1 MHAFSILTLAI
12 FVAGY
17 STARWD
23 LVTRVYELA
32 IFAWDHGVI
41 TRAAKGVG
49 LRISRRKRR
58 IWSVVAFQLAV
69 QTPADISSI
78 HASRAAASLRASS
91 SNVAGRSSGV
101 QNGDMG
107 KHMGLMR
114 VFWPSDAPRNSL
126 PGVLVGF
133 CNSGSDVFV
142 VGILQEVEVR
152 ILFTRTW
159 QESD

>member
-49 LRISRRKRR
+49 LLSVLFLLVVVPVAHLAAQETDLVSRGVP
-58 IWSVVAFQLAV
+58 IGC
-69 QTPADISSI
+69 ADTS
-78 HASRAAASLRASS
+78 
-91 SNVAGRSSGV
+91 
-101 QNGDMG
+101 
-107 KHMGLMR
+107 
-114 VFWPSDAPRNSL
+114 
-126 PGVLVGF
+126 
-133 CNSGSDVFV
+133 
-142 VGILQEVEVR
+142 
-152 ILFTRTW
+152 
-159 QESD
+159 